1 MGPLGRQPGVSVR
14 PLLAVDPVLG
24 GLLAL
29 SAHHRHGA
37 GAGAVVGDRAGD
49 HVRVDVAVG
58 QAIAGPG
65 VRGAVDDHTVTA
77 RSSLLF
83 L

>member
-1 MGPLGRQPGVSVR
+1 MRPLGRQPGVGVR
-14 PLLAVDPVLG
+14 PLLAVDPVLR

-29 SAHHRHGA
+29 SAHHGA
-37 GAGAVVGDRAGD
+37 GAGAVVRDRAGD

-77 RSSLLF
+77 RSALLSL
-83 L
+83 